1 MTSGNGVPAASDS
14 DEGTRVRDDRQLRDI
29 QDLIAKLE
37 QLNRQL
43 SRPIRK
49 LRTVRTEGT
58 TTQPAASFPNGRDPR
73 TGADTPASRRLAGA
87 RGRNRRPAARVLPET
102 EPWGSVR

>member
-1 MTSGNGVPAASDS
+1 MTSGNGVPAASDR

-58 TTQPAASFPNGRDPR
+58 I
-73 TGADTPASRRLAGA
+73 TPA
-87 RGRNRRPAARVLPET
+87 
-102 EPWGSVR
+102 GSVIPEQPGSQDRD

>member
-1 MTSGNGVPAASDS
+1 MTSGNGVPAASDR

-49 LRTVRTEGT
+49 LRTVRIEGT
-58 TTQPAASFPNGRDPR
+58 I
-73 TGADTPASRRLAGA
+73 TPA
-87 RGRNRRPAARVLPET
+87 
-102 EPWGSVR
+102 GSVIPEQPGSQDRG

>member
-1 MTSGNGVPAASDS
+1 MISGNGVPAANDR

-43 SRPIRK
+43 SSPMRK
-49 LRTVRTEGT
+49 LRTVRTAGSTTPAGT
-58 TTQPAASFPNGRDPR
+58 AIPEQPAPQD
-73 TGADTPASRRLAGA
+73 
-87 RGRNRRPAARVLPET
+87 RG
-102 EPWGSVR
+102 

>member
-1 MTSGNGVPAASDS
+1 MISGNGVPAASDR
-14 DEGTRVRDDRQLRDI
+14 DDGTRVRDDRQLRDI

-43 SRPIRK
+43 SSPIRK

-58 TTQPAASFPNGRDPR
+58 TTPAGPVIPEQPGPQD
-73 TGADTPASRRLAGA
+73 
-87 RGRNRRPAARVLPET
+87 RG
-102 EPWGSVR
+102 

>member
-1 MTSGNGVPAASDS
+1 MISGNGVPAASDR
-14 DEGTRVRDDRQLRDI
+14 DDGTRVRDDRQLRDI

-58 TTQPAASFPNGRDPR
+58 ITTAGSAIPEQPGSQD
-73 TGADTPASRRLAGA
+73 
-87 RGRNRRPAARVLPET
+87 RG
-102 EPWGSVR
+102 

>member
-1 MTSGNGVPAASDS
+1 MISGNGVPAASDR
-14 DEGTRVRDDRQLRDI
+14 DDGTRVRDDRQLRDI

-58 TTQPAASFPNGRDPR
+58 TAPAGTAIPEQPGSQD
-73 TGADTPASRRLAGA
+73 
-87 RGRNRRPAARVLPET
+87 RG
-102 EPWGSVR
+102 

>member
-1 MTSGNGVPAASDS
+1 MTSGNGVPAASDR
-14 DEGTRVRDDRQLRDI
+14 DDGIRVRDDRQLRDI

-58 TTQPAASFPNGRDPR
+58 I
-73 TGADTPASRRLAGA
+73 TPAGSAIPEQPGSQD
-87 RGRNRRPAARVLPET
+87 RG
-102 EPWGSVR
+102 